1 MGCTY
6 FFALAFLD
14 KGLGRVSL
22 FLLGYC
28 FAPDSSLF
36 LQLGKGLDLHAH
48 DSHVL
53 LGGNFFKLVLHT
65 CEYVLQNDLRL
76 LDILIAPAFQLLDE
90 LFALVEAEANGSSS
104 NRFVDQFVVT
114 GLELPL
120 QRLQLLKLGLLLLFL
135 D

>member
-1 MGCTY
+1 M
-6 FFALAFLD
+6 
-14 KGLGRVSL
+14 
-22 FLLGYC
+22 
-28 FAPDSSLF
+28 
-36 LQLGKGLDLHAH
+36 
-48 DSHVL
+48 L

-90 LFALVEAEANGSSS
+90 FFALVKAEANSSS
-104 NRFVDQFVVT
+104 PNRFVDQFVVT

-120 QRLQLLKLGLLLLFL
+120 QRLQLLNLGFLLLFL